1 MPCFNSIN
9 KECLVMNAVDSEQ
22 LIFLSDKNVNDSI
35 TVDELKELN
44 VLLNVWNLD
53 QEPKQLRIQLS
64 KVR

>member
-1 MPCFNSIN
+1 
-9 KECLVMNAVDSEQ
+9 MNAVDSEQ